1 MMAIQLCM
9 IYALQT
15 RRNEYLA
22 PISCFLYASQT
33 IYKCIPRSTA
43 SSKGEKTMCR
53 ALPVG
58 AYFLGAPSFYKFKPP
73 AEGLVSIVT
82 CEAEERERESAASV
96 GLRANSI
103 FHSLE
108 IANEV
113 VRPGSG
119 ELQNKALAVGFINL
133 LSAPLQSLAS

>member
-1 MMAIQLCM
+1 
-9 IYALQT
+9 
-15 RRNEYLA
+15 
-22 PISCFLYASQT
+22 
-33 IYKCIPRSTA
+33 
-43 SSKGEKTMCR
+43 MCR

-82 CEAEERERESAASV
+82 CERGRRERAASV

-133 LSAPLQSLAS
+133 LSAPLHSLAS